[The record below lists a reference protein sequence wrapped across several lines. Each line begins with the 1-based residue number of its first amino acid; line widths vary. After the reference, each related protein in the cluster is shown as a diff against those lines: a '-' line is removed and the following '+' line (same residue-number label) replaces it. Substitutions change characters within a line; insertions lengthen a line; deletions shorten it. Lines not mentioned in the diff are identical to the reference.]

1 MGPPLCH
8 SLCLSN
14 PFSLSGVRLLIMQE
28 DYLIYVCRRREG
40 KLGLLGAT
48 GRMRKGAGG
57 CAE

>member
-1 MGPPLCH
+1 
-8 SLCLSN
+8 
-14 PFSLSGVRLLIMQE
+14 MQE

-57 CAE
+57 CAEQRAVPHRSPRCLDDGDWMCA